1 MAPRRG
7 RSTGPSTTG
16 NCSENRGMRDRPF
29 CRPAWWLRGYN
40 SAAGFSTRKH
50 MRAERIKYPM
60 GALTAE
66 GALIY
71 DENVLGRR
79 PAVLV
84 APNWMGMTDKA
95 IQRGEL
101 VAGNRYVVFVAD
113 MYGAGTRP
121 ADFGEA
127 AALANP
133 LRADAIEQRKRVR
146 AAFETM
152 VAQAKARN
160 LIDGRRAAIGFCFG
174 GGNVLEL
181 ARDGA
186 DLAAAVSIHG
196 DLKTA
201 LPAAKGRIK
210 AALLVAH
217 GAPDPVAPKAD
228 RDAFE
233 AEMNA
238 DGAKWQ
244 MAVFS
249 GILHAYTDQGADAP
263 GIAAWDEPAT
273 RHTYA
278 LTHQFLADAFAG
290 RL

>member
-1 MAPRRG
+1 
-7 RSTGPSTTG
+7 
-16 NCSENRGMRDRPF
+16 MR
-29 CRPAWWLRGYN
+29 
-40 SAAGFSTRKH
+40 TQ
-50 MRAERIKYPM
+50 RIKYPM
-60 GALTAE
+60 GTLTAE

-71 DENVLGRR
+71 DENVSTKR
-79 PAVLV
+79 PAVLL
-84 APNWMGMTDKA
+84 APNWMGMTENA
-95 IQRGEL
+95 VRRGEL

-113 MYGAGTRP
+113 MYGIGTRP
-121 ADFGEA
+121 ADFGAA
-127 AALANP
+127 AALADP

-146 AAFETM
+146 AAFEAM
-152 VAQAKARN
+152 IAQAQDRD
-160 LIDGRRAAIGFCFG
+160 LIDERRAAVGFCFG

-201 LPAAKGRIK
+201 LPAGKGAIK

-233 AEMNA
+233 AEMTA
-238 DGAKWQ
+238 AGAKWQ
-244 MAVFS
+244 MVVFS
-249 GILHAYTDQGADAP
+249 GVLHAFTDQGADIS
-263 GIAAWDEPAT
+263 GVAAWDEPAT
-273 RHTYA
+273 RQTYA
-278 LTHQFLADAFAG
+278 LTHQFLADAFAA

>member
-1 MAPRRG
+1 MQ
-7 RSTGPSTTG
+7 T
-16 NCSENRGMRDRPF
+16 
-29 CRPAWWLRGYN
+29 
-40 SAAGFSTRKH
+40 
-50 MRAERIKYPM
+50 ERIKYPM

-71 DENVLGRR
+71 DENVSGKR
-79 PAVLV
+79 PAVLL
-84 APNWMGMTDKA
+84 APNWMGVTDTA

-101 VAGNRYVVFVAD
+101 VAENRYVAFVAD

-133 LRADAIEQRKRVR
+133 LRADAIEQRSRVK

-152 VAQAKARN
+152 IAQAQKRS
-160 LIDGRRAAIGFCFG
+160 LIDDRRAAVGFCFG

-201 LPAAKGRIK
+201 LPAGKGTIK
-210 AALLVAH
+210 AALLVVH
-217 GAPDPVAPKAD
+217 GALDPVAPRAD

-238 DGAKWQ
+238 AGAKWQ
-244 MAVFS
+244 MVTFS
-249 GILHAYTDQGADAP
+249 GVLHAYTDQGADVP

-273 RHTYA
+273 RQTYA
-278 LTHQFLADAFAG
+278 LAHQFLADAFAA